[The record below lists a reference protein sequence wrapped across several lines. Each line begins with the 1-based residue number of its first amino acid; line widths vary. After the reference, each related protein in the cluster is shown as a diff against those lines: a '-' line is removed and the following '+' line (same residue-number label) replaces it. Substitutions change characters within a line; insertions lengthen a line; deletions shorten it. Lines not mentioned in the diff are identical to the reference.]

1 MTAHFWHDDC
11 YIKSKSGAK
20 PQTKANRAYRNSPA
34 FYQAGK
40 RPADIWAEHIAKSL
54 TFVSNYPLW
63 RLEIY
68 KLASEAPNE
77 VIRRII
83 PSPHQDY
90 AISLPKPS
98 SFDEQNPKTIGT
110 SSLFTATGSPP
121 VAVSL
126 LNRKTVPIWL
136 CKYMKNGLCNICWRD
151 GILGNLLHNVL
162 KSLESLGKGLVCAR
176 PDLAQKLHAGQIQAN
191 ECFRPMLRLVYGL
204 IFLLATGEP
213 VPCDVKDNAPG
224 NAFCA
229 AWLAK
234 ARKVLATFEAA
245 SDANPECPEIEDM
258 GEAAL
263 AAAIRHLVHD
273 ENGQAVDWKN
283 IDARTLG
290 AIHEAILA
298 LQPVFSQ
305 NDFALQ
311 NIRAGQRK
319 LSGSYY
325 TPAPLIE
332 LLLDS
337 ALEPAIERALQAK
350 NPEAALLKLK
360 ICDPACGSG
369 HFLLAAAKRLA
380 RRLASLRPPSAN
392 AMRAALR
399 DALANCVYGVDINPE
414 SVLICKMCFQL
425 ENHALAG
432 PDYHLACGNFL
443 LGASSAQILSSLSD
457 GKGARHIFKNPDLV
471 ARFRNRARQIVN
483 AACPPQKRGASEKR
497 DLKNLLDLWTA
508 LQAGEPL
515 ARHLATWIETG
526 RLETEIA
533 AHVEARAKEFHFFH
547 LEIMFPEAAEGFDV
561 VLSNPPWEH
570 NEIREK
576 EWFCANGRQD
586 IGNLAGSERKKAIA
600 GERDTTM
607 HSNYLAAQRAYGAT
621 RLFYTKSGKYP
632 LCGRGRIN
640 LYAIF
645 AEAMLASLNKQG
657 RLGCILPSG
666 IATDNTTRHFFS
678 ALVESGRLLSLH
690 DFENRERIFP
700 DIDSRIKFCLLTAAA
715 ENPGADAQ
723 YAFFLHSPKDLAET
737 GRCFSLSAAE
747 IALVNPNTRTC
758 PVFTNEKDAILA
770 KAVYRRQPILVK
782 TRGRAIENPWKIS
795 FSQGMFNMTADSR
808 LFRSEQDL
816 VRAGFRLCGNVFA
829 ANGEKFLPLY
839 EAKMLHHFNHRWAG
853 WANDGK
859 NRARARE
866 VMREDLENPDFV
878 VRPRYWVAEDEVVKR
893 FGRKPW
899 MLGLRNVC
907 RATDERT
914 LVGGV
919 FPWSAVGN
927 SLPIW
932 WCEAGE
938 APYLASMLSSFACDF
953 FARFKVGGT
962 NFNFYLARQIAVLP
976 PEIFRQPFPRD
987 ASQSLAGWLRP
998 RILELAYTANDM
1010 RPYAESLGYAGEPFA
1025 WNEERRFLLR
1035 AELDAAF
1042 FHLYLPAAKDGTWQ
1056 ECQKENAAQY
1066 RELKGLFPSP
1076 RHAVCYIMDSF
1087 PIRRKKD
1094 LQKYGFYRTKEQIL
1108 KNYDRMGF

>member
-1 MTAHFWHDDC
+1 M
-11 YIKSKSGAK
+11 
-20 PQTKANRAYRNSPA
+20 
-34 FYQAGK
+34 
-40 RPADIWAEHIAKSL
+40 
-54 TFVSNYPLW
+54 
-63 RLEIY
+63 
-68 KLASEAPNE
+68 
-77 VIRRII
+77 
-83 PSPHQDY
+83 
-90 AISLPKPS
+90 
-98 SFDEQNPKTIGT
+98 
-110 SSLFTATGSPP
+110 
-121 VAVSL
+121 
-126 LNRKTVPIWL
+126 
-136 CKYMKNGLCNICWRD
+136 
-151 GILGNLLHNVL
+151 GNFLHNVL
-162 KSLESLGKGLVCAR
+162 NTLESLGKGLVYAR
-176 PDLAQKLHAGQIQAN
+176 PDLAQKLHTGQIQAN

-204 IFLLATGEP
+204 IFLLATGELEP
-213 VPCDVKDNAPG
+213 GAVRDNAQG

-234 ARKVLATFEAA
+234 ARKILATFEAA
-245 SDANPECPEIEDM
+245 HCANPESPEINYL

-263 AAAIRHLVHD
+263 AAAIRHLVLA
-273 ENGQAVDWKN
+273 ENGQAVDWKTL
-283 IDARTLG
+283 DARALG
-290 AIHEAILA
+290 TIHEAILA

-337 ALEPAIERALQAK
+337 ALEPAIERALQTK
-350 NPEAALLKLK
+350 NPEAALLDLK

-380 RRLASLRPPSAN
+380 RRLTSLRPPSAH

-399 DALANCVYGVDINPE
+399 DVLANCVYGVDINPE

-425 ENHALAG
+425 ERHVLTA

-443 LGASSAQILSSLSD
+443 LGASSAQILSSLYA
-457 GKGARHIFKNPDLV
+457 GKDTRKVFKNPDL
-471 ARFRNRARQIVN
+471 AGKFRNRARQIVS
-483 AACPPQKRGASEKR
+483 AAYPPQKRGAPEER

-508 LQAGEPL
+508 LLAGEPL
-515 ARHLATWIETG
+515 GRYLAAWTETG
-526 RLETEIA
+526 KLDPEIA
-533 AHVEARAKEFHFFH
+533 AHIENMAKEFHFFH

-576 EWFCANGRQD
+576 EWFSANGRQD
-586 IGNLAGSERKKAIA
+586 IGNLAGCERKKAIA
-600 GERDTTM
+600 GERDTPV
-607 HSNYLAAQRAYGAT
+607 HSNYLAAQRAYRAT

-645 AEAMLASLNKQG
+645 AEAMLASLNKEG

-678 ALVESGRLLSLH
+678 ALVESGRLLSLY

-715 ENPGADAQ
+715 RNSAAAAQ
-723 YAFFLHSPKDLAET
+723 YAFFLHGPKDLAEA
-737 GRCFSLSAAE
+737 GRRFPLSAAE
-747 IALVNPNTRTC
+747 IALFNPNTRTC
-758 PVFTNEKDAILA
+758 PVFSNEKDAILA

-782 TRGRAIENPWKIS
+782 SSGQAIENPWKIS

-808 LFRSEQDL
+808 LFHPEQEL

-839 EAKMLHHFNHRWAG
+839 EAKMIHHFNHRWAS
-853 WANDGK
+853 WVHDGE
-859 NRARARE
+859 NRAKVRE
-866 VMREDLENPDFV
+866 VMQEDLENPDFV
-878 VRPRYWVAEDEVVKR
+878 VRPRYWVAEDEVEKR

-899 MLGLRNVC
+899 MLGLRNIC

-914 LVGGV
+914 LVGAV

-932 WCEAGE
+932 WCGAEE
-938 APYLASMLSSFACDF
+938 APHLAAMLSSFACDY

-962 NFNFYLARQIAVLP
+962 NFNFYLARQIVVLP
-976 PEIFRQPFPRD
+976 PAAFRQPLPWD
-987 ASQSLAGWLRP
+987 DSQSLAGWLRP

-1042 FHLYLPAAKDGTWQ
+1042 FHLYLPAAKDGTWL
-1056 ECQKENAAQY
+1056 ECQKESADQY
-1066 RELKGLFPSP
+1066 RQLAGFFPTP
-1076 RHAVCYIMDSF
+1076 RDAVCYIMESF

-1108 KNYDRMGF
+1108 KNYDKMLDDS